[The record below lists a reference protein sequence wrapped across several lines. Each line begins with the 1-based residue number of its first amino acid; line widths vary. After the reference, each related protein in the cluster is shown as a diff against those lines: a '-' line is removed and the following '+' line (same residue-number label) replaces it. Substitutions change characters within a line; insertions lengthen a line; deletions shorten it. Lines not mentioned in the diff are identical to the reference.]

1 MFWRQMKKLSLS
13 ARLLIVLLPVLTT
26 FSAASL
32 FYTREDLIRSTNS
45 AYDRSLLG
53 VIKSI
58 NLNVSNTAGGLS
70 VELPYKQ
77 FEFFE
82 LTASG
87 HVYFKV
93 STPDGLVQVGNH
105 DLPNPT
111 EDLLPGKPI
120 FYDALFFD
128 QAVRVGA
135 YLHSEPLEK
144 RRPGEV
150 AEWIVQVAE
159 GVQSRESFTTN
170 LIQRALVRDSLML
183 VLIWLGVGFG
193 LAFGLRPLI
202 TLVRQVGS
210 RQSADL
216 TPLAKESIPSELQP
230 LIVAINHQLLRTE
243 NLMTKRRSFIYDAS
257 HQLRTPLTVLQMQMD
272 FALRETD
279 PSARQ
284 EALISLSN
292 QLSHTIR
299 GTNQLLSL
307 AESDAAK
314 VERAPFNLAE
324 LIREVVMALL
334 PLADEKNV
342 DLGLEISN
350 HETIAMGDSYLLSQ
364 ALSNVIH
371 NAIQHGKERGIVT
384 VSAEVSHIEFLIK
397 VVDDGPCIDFHV
409 MARLGQ
415 RFAKGKGSRGS
426 GLGFAI
432 AQSVMTAHDGKLT
445 VNLLNHKSGTE
456 VCLTW
461 PIH

>member
-1 MFWRQMKKLSLS
+1 MKKLSLR

-32 FYTREDLIRSTNS
+32 FYTREDLVRSTNA

-70 VELPYKQ
+70 VELPYNQ

-105 DLPNPT
+105 DLPKPPVN
-111 EDLLPGKPI
+111 LLPGKPI

-159 GVQSRESFTTN
+159 GVQSRESFATS
-170 LIQRALVRDSLML
+170 LIQRAMVRDSLML
-183 VLIWLGVGFG
+183 VLIWLGVGLG

-202 TLVRQVGS
+202 NVVRQVSS

-216 TPLAKESIPSELQP
+216 TPLPKETIPAELQP

-243 NLMTKRRSFIYDAS
+243 NLMSERRSFIDDAS
-257 HQLRTPLTVLQMQMD
+257 HQLRTPLAVLQMQID
-272 FALRETD
+272 FALREAD
-279 PSARQ
+279 PSARHD
-284 EALISLSN
+284 ALMSLSKE
-292 QLSHTIR
+292 LGHAIR

-307 AESDAAK
+307 AESDAAN

-324 LIREVVMALL
+324 LIREVVLALL
-334 PLADEKNV
+334 PLANGKNI
-342 DLGLEISN
+342 DLGIDIPNQEP
-350 HETIAMGDSYLLSQ
+350 IAMGDSYLLSQ

-371 NAIQHGKERGIVT
+371 NAIEHGKESGVVT
-384 VSAEVSHIEFLIK
+384 VSAEVNSLEFVIK
-397 VVDDGPCIDFHV
+397 VVDDGPGISEDV
-409 MARLGQ
+409 MARLGH

-432 AQSVMTAHDGKLT
+432 AQSVMTAHAGKLA
-445 VNLLNHKSGTE
+445 VNLLQNKSGTE
-456 VCLTW
+456 VRLTW
-461 PIH
+461 PNF

>member
-1 MFWRQMKKLSLS
+1 
-13 ARLLIVLLPVLTT
+13 
-26 FSAASL
+26 
-32 FYTREDLIRSTNS
+32 
-45 AYDRSLLG
+45 
-53 VIKSI
+53 
-58 NLNVSNTAGGLS
+58 
-70 VELPYKQ
+70 
-77 FEFFE
+77 
-82 LTASG
+82 
-87 HVYFKV
+87 
-93 STPDGLVQVGNH
+93 
-105 DLPNPT
+105 
-111 EDLLPGKPI
+111 
-120 FYDALFFD
+120 
-128 QAVRVGA
+128 
-135 YLHSEPLEK
+135 
-144 RRPGEV
+144 
-150 AEWIVQVAE
+150 
-159 GVQSRESFTTN
+159 
-170 LIQRALVRDSLML
+170 ML

-243 NLMTKRRSFIYDAS
+243 NLMTERRSFIYDAS

-284 EALISLSN
+284 EALISLSK
-292 QLSHTIR
+292 QLCHTIR

-314 VERAPFNLAE
+314 VERASFNLAD

-334 PLADEKNV
+334 PLADEKHV

-350 HETIAMGDSYLLSQ
+350 HEAMAMGDSYLLSQ

-371 NAIQHGKERGIVT
+371 NAIQHGKERGVVT

-397 VVDDGPCIDFHV
+397 VVDDGPGIDLHV

-415 RFAKGKGSRGS
+415 RFAKGIGSRGS

-432 AQSVMTAHDGKLT
+432 AQSVAALPAWGLRPFR
-445 VNLLNHKSGTE
+445 VLQSGHPGGCATGAYFPFPSISSF
-456 VCLTW
+456 CRRSSFAW
-461 PIH
+461 